1 MFEDALR
8 RGTTGRIGTTG
19 VACTTDTGVSHR
31 TTGPRCPYLDV
42 VRIESSARNEAVLVA
57 GLCFRIPYRASGRRP
72 SVGVRLF

>member
-31 TTGPRCPYLDV
+31 TTGPRRPYLDV
-42 VRIESSARNEAVLVA
+42 ARIGSA
-57 GLCFRIPYRASGRRP
+57 
-72 SVGVRLF
+72 